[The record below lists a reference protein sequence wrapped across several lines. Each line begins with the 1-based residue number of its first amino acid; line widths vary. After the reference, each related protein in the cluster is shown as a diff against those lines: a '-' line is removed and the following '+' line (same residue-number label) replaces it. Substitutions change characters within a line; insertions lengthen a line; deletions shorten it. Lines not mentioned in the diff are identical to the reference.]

1 MFIFMLAKLGI
12 ATYSRL
18 ARFRKYAFLLA
29 FVVAAIIT
37 PTPDPINQAL
47 VAVPLFLLYE
57 IGLQLSRFARKPRT
71 AS

>member
-1 MFIFMLAKLGI
+1 MGQ
-12 ATYSRL
+12 
-18 ARFRKYAFLLA
+18 LLS

-71 AS
+71 AA